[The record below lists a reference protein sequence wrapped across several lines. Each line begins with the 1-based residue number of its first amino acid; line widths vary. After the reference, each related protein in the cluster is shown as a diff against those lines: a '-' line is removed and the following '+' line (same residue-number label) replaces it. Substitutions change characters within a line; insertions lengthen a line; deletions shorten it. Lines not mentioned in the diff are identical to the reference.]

1 MSMLL
6 AAELLRAGKALLEEE
21 KEEEYPDTYFKRKE
35 SEPKG
40 LLARSL
46 LEGASQ
52 EESGKEGSPRH

>member
-1 MSMLL
+1 MLL

-46 LEGASQ
+46 LRRSLARR
-52 EESGKEGSPRH
+52 KW